1 MYSISIEYK
10 TAATARRGLSLE
22 WETLG
27 PYPNSRKEASDQM
40 PYQDYAASSR
50 LAHSGHSEFPFPAFS
65 ERGGQGEIIG
75 VEGEKSH
82 VSVPLEVIGPAFYH
96 LPQIFF
102 CMCRPSASQAASDR
116 RASAASHAKLRSLPV
131 EQARLESERSPT

>member
-27 PYPNSRKEASDQM
+27 PHPNLRKEVH
-40 PYQDYAASSR
+40 SR
-50 LAHSGHSEFPFPAFS
+50 HSEFPFPAFS